1 MCRPDIPTE
10 SSKSR
15 ALQGTADRVIIFDW
29 DDTICPSTF
38 VTKVANVAT
47 YKDLSRHFQ
56 NIFDELCKCAQKVLT
71 EASKYGEV
79 IIITSADEGWVE
91 YSAERFVPKLLPVLK
106 GIKVVSA
113 RSSYEKLYPKKSL
126 CWKAAAFAHEVN
138 EIFNSITKESSF
150 DDNSTLITETSSAS
164 YSTSSTSSSERRRRE
179 IISFGDSMDERTAVK
194 IVSSQLNASS
204 KSVKF
209 IQRPTPIQIIGQLSI
224 LNSQLNYICD
234 NEKNIDV
241 EISKSHAHKTAK
253 SILNK
258 RSSRSAHCNA
268 LKPKRR
274 FMLHSN
280 ILSDLEK

>member
-38 VTKVANVAT
+38 VAKVNVAT
-47 YKDLSRHFQ
+47 SKDLPQHFQ
-56 NIFDELCKCAQKVLT
+56 IIFDELCKCAEKLLT
-71 EASKYGEV
+71 EASKHGEV
-79 IIITSADEGWVE
+79 VIITNAMEGWVE

-106 GIKVVSA
+106 GIKIISA
-113 RSSYEKLYPKKSL
+113 RSRYEEFFPKKSL

-138 EIFNSITKESSF
+138 EIFNITKESSF
-150 DDNSTLITETSSAS
+150 SNNSTLITEVSSPNC
-164 YSTSSTSSSERRRRE
+164 STSSTSSKRRRRE

-194 IVSSQLNASS
+194 IVASKLDALS

-209 IQRPTPIQIIGQLSI
+209 IQHPSPVQIIGQLSI
-224 LNSQLNYICD
+224 VNSQLNYICG
-234 NEKNIDV
+234 NEKDIDV
-241 EISKSHAHKTAK
+241 EISKPHAQKTAE

-258 RSSRSAHCNA
+258 CSNRSDNIGALKSKSGSVSRSSF
-268 LKPKRR
+268 L
-274 FMLHSN
+274 
-280 ILSDLEK
+280 